1 MQIPNIIGLL
11 SIYVE
16 SFLKVF
22 KQFNSFG
29 VWSLGVGVWCFR
41 VLLGQIDAVK
51 VLIKMFIFSLK
62 GIRSQLPVEFCF
74 FTT

>member
-41 VLLGQIDAVK
+41 VLLG
-51 VLIKMFIFSLK
+51 
-62 GIRSQLPVEFCF
+62 
-74 FTT
+74 